1 MRDFLRA
8 ALLAALVLLPASASA
23 HLAGGNDVTE
33 DGYILDF
40 GYDPA
45 PPVAGEPVTFA
56 LNLAD
61 AKSMSAVPAIGIW
74 VRIIKDGKAVFAGTF
89 KPDNGNATFTAV
101 LPDEGR
107 YDVTARF
114 ILKDKTIENAFAV
127 TAAPRGAVTAIAAAP
142 PTASDAADDHE
153 ARNAARVFAAV
164 AVALGAYLYGTY
176 RGMRS
181 AER

>member
-1 MRDFLRA
+1 MRPLFRA
-8 ALLAALVLLPASASA
+8 AFLAALILLPLSASA
-23 HLAGGNDVTE
+23 HLAGGDDITK

-45 PPVAGEPVTFA
+45 PPVAGAPVTFA
-56 LNLAD
+56 FNLAD
-61 AKSMSAVPAIGIW
+61 AASLRAVAADEIW
-74 VRIIKDGKAVFAGTF
+74 VRIIKDGTAVFAGSL
-89 KPDNGNATFTAV
+89 KPKDGNATLTTV

-107 YDVTARF
+107 HDVTVRF
-114 ILKDKTIENAFAV
+114 TRKGKTVEGSYV
-127 TAAPRGAVTAIAAAP
+127 LTVAPRAAVTAIAAAP
-142 PTASDAADDHE
+142 PASADADAPE

-181 AER
+181 VER

>member
-1 MRDFLRA
+1 MRALFRA
-8 ALLAALVLLPASASA
+8 AILATLVLLPVSASA
-23 HLAGGNDVTE
+23 HLAGGADVTK

-45 PPVAGEPVTFA
+45 PPVAGAPATFA

-61 AKSMSAVPAIGIW
+61 AKTMTAVRADGIW
-74 VRIIKDGKAVFAGTF
+74 VRIVKDGAAVFAGTF
-89 KPDNGNATFTAV
+89 KPVDGNATFTAV

-114 ILKDKTIENAFAV
+114 TRNGKTVEGAYSL
-127 TAAPRGAVTAIAAAP
+127 TAAPRAAVAAIASAP
-142 PTASDAADDHE
+142 PAAAADDAPD

-181 AER
+181 GER